1 MICILVRAT
10 YYWLVSQ
17 NKYLNKLILFLP
29 KKKKNKFILL
39 YKYNSDN
46 KWTYDIRSSDEFL
59 VNSHLRTSLH
69 SLSYFLINFLFI
81 LKMRYF
87 PTYSTEDVLV
97 PFYVIIN

>member
-17 NKYLNKLILFLP
+17 NKYLNKLILLF
-29 KKKKNKFILL
+29 KH
-39 YKYNSDN
+39 NSDN

-69 SLSYFLINFLFI
+69 SLFYFLIIFFYFKNEI
-81 LKMRYF
+81 LSYILPLEMYLYHF
-87 PTYSTEDVLV
+87 MLLL
-97 PFYVIIN
+97 INNTIYDYISQIS